1 MSNVNIKRAV
11 ENIKTGTTVYTPV
24 VELVVN
30 AIQAI
35 EEGKPQDGLVKVT
48 IKRSPQ
54 MEMDDEDGSIPA
66 VDSIFVEDNGIGF
79 NEGNR
84 KAFDTLRRPPP

>member
-11 ENIKTGTTVYTPV
+11 ENIKTSTTVYTPI

-35 EEGKPQDGLVKVT
+35 EVGKPESGLVKVT

-54 MEMDDEDGSIPA
+54 MEIDDEDGSIPA
-66 VDSIFVEDNGIGF
+66 VDLLFAQAS
-79 NEGNR
+79 
-84 KAFDTLRRPPP
+84 